1 MFPSCQPGSD
11 LWGVQKC
18 YKGHSLSVK
27 ETVEG
32 CSWLGKNEISLFW
45 AHTEHG
51 KMDTVQ
57 GDSGEGRHAL
67 VMSLRQE
74 HNRQSARSE
83 RGKEESDLL
92 QLQKGF

>member
-1 MFPSCQPGSD
+1 
-11 LWGVQKC
+11 
-18 YKGHSLSVK
+18 
-27 ETVEG
+27 
-32 CSWLGKNEISLFW
+32 
-45 AHTEHG
+45 
-51 KMDTVQ
+51 MDTVQ

>member
-11 LWGVQKC
+11 LWGVQKS

-74 HNRQSARSE
+74 HNRQSARSK

>member
-11 LWGVQKC
+11 LWGVQKS

-74 HNRQSARSE
+74 HNRQSARSK
-83 RGKEESDLL
+83 RGKEDSDLL